1 MSLLQSDWRELDM
14 ENHQGLRATEG
25 RPCQRQQERGKTE
38 REASGDTGPAD
49 SLGGVLEGGD
59 TFQPSEL

>member
-1 MSLLQSDWRELDM
+1 M

-59 TFQPSEL
+59 TFQPSELYA

>member
-1 MSLLQSDWRELDM
+1 M

-38 REASGDTGPAD
+38 REASGYTGPAD
-49 SLGGVLEGGD
+49 TSVLD
-59 TFQPSEL
+59 VQPSELQEKKFLLFEPQCVVFCYW